1 MAYVGISGELIT
13 NVENH
18 ISRMRNKERNA
29 FTAPVNHV
37 ELSEA
42 PQEIVALLWGEHAH
56 LQQLLPEKWMTKNT
70 GVDLQLNYKLD
81 DSPDAD
87 IYSTTF
93 TVKYSNQ
100 LMAPPGISS
109 YRHDILGI
117 PVNTCPI
124 PQAEDFLKW
133 SKEMTSIEVRWGKVR
148 AQIVAFLKSCKSLNE
163 ALKLWPDVRIYIPDE
178 FIKRVERKVEREV
191 TMSRAAS
198 ALANV
203 DTDAAISAA
212 MTARM
217 MGTMQGLK

>member
-13 NVENH
+13 NVADH

-29 FTAPVNHV
+29 FTTPSGTL

-42 PQEIVALLWGEHAH
+42 PQEVVALLWGEHAH
-56 LQQLLPEKWMTKNT
+56 LQQLLPEEWMCKNT
-70 GVDLQLNYKLD
+70 GVDLHLNYTLD

-87 IYSTTF
+87 KHSTTF
-93 TVKYSNQ
+93 TIKYSKH
-100 LMAPPGISS
+100 LMAPPNVSS
-109 YRHDILGI
+109 YRYDVQV
-117 PVNTCPI
+117 PMNTCPI
-124 PQAEDFLKW
+124 PLAEDYLKW
-133 SKEMTSIEVRWGKVR
+133 SKEMSAIEARWATVRK
-148 AQIVAFLKSCKSLNE
+148 QIVNFLKSCKSLNE
-163 ALKLWPDVRIYIPDE
+163 ALKLWPDVRIYIPE
-178 FIKRVERKVEREV
+178 AYIKRVERKVEREV

-217 MGTMQGLK
+217 MGAMQGLK

>member
-18 ISRMRNKERNA
+18 ISRMRHKERDA
-29 FTAPVNHV
+29 FTKPSGTL

-42 PQEIVALLWGEHAH
+42 PQEVVALLWGEYAH
-56 LQQLLPEKWMTKNT
+56 LQNLLPEEWMCKNT
-70 GVDLQLNYKLD
+70 GVDLHLNYTLD

-87 IYSTTF
+87 KHSTTF
-93 TVKYSNQ
+93 TIKYSKQ
-100 LMAPPGISS
+100 LMAPPNVSS
-109 YRHDILGI
+109 YRYDVQV
-117 PVNTCPI
+117 PMNTCPI
-124 PQAEDFLKW
+124 PLAEDFLKW
-133 SKEMTSIEVRWGKVR
+133 SKEMSAIESRWATVRK
-148 AQIVAFLKSCKSLNE
+148 QIVTFLKSCKSLNE

-191 TMSRAAS
+191 ALSRAAS

-217 MGTMQGLK
+217 MGAMQGLK

>member
-18 ISRMRNKERNA
+18 ISRMRNKERDA
-29 FTAPVNHV
+29 FTTPNGQL

-42 PQEIVALLWGEHAH
+42 PQEVVALLWGEYAH
-56 LQQLLPEKWMTKNT
+56 LQNLLPEKWMTKNT
-70 GVDLQLNYKLD
+70 GVDLHISYTLD

-87 IYSTTF
+87 KYSTTF

-109 YRHDILGI
+109 YRHDIYI

-133 SKEMTSIEVRWGKVR
+133 AKEMSAIEARWKKVR
-148 AQIVAFLKSCKSLNE
+148 TQIVAFLKSCKSLNE

-178 FIKRVERKVEREV
+178 FIKRVERKVEREA